1 MSLVG
6 VREMSV
12 INTPPEE
19 RLPVQTYVVEYDM
32 NLTADAIKREL
43 ARGGQVYFVYNRVAS
58 INHMG
63 ELLESCIAWLALC
76 CCSWTDDRPSN

>member
-12 INTPPEE
+12 INTPPED

-32 NLTADAIKREL
+32 KLIAEAIRREIQ
-43 ARGGQVYFVYNRVAS
+43 RGGQVYFVYNRVAS
-58 INHMG
+58 LSTWANFG
-63 ELLESCIAWLALC
+63 SGYAGFALC
-76 CCSWTDDRPSN
+76 HCPRSDGRQ